1 MTDKKRA
8 LLAAGGT
15 GGHLFPALALAE
27 ELIKQGWEVMI
38 ATDERGA
45 RYDKSELDYET
56 VVISSA
62 TTKPGLWGKFQTAA
76 ALGKGI
82 TQSFKIMRNYKPDV
96 IVGFG
101 GYPCF
106 PPLFAAQLLKK
117 PTIIHEANAVLG
129 KANKMLAARASHIAM
144 STPATKGVSEHK
156 TFAPK
161 SVVTGN
167 PVRAKVV
174 AKQSAPYM
182 APTANGPFNIFVMG
196 GSQGAHV
203 FSKVIPEAI
212 KHLSD
217 ADQKRIR
224 IVQQCRE
231 EDMPAARK
239 AFEEMG
245 VDYELKAFFDNA
257 PEELEKCHLFIGRS
271 GASTVSDV
279 AVVGRP
285 AIFAPLKHADN
296 QQLLNAKALADAGG
310 AWVIPSD
317 QFDAKTLAKSLATLM
332 ADPNT
337 LKAAADKSAQAGEPF
352 AASKLKDLVIKA
364 AR

>member
-1 MTDKKRA
+1 
-8 LLAAGGT
+8 
-15 GGHLFPALALAE
+15 
-27 ELIKQGWEVMI
+27 
-38 ATDERGA
+38 
-45 RYDKSELDYET
+45 
-56 VVISSA
+56 
-62 TTKPGLWGKFQTAA
+62 
-76 ALGKGI
+76 
-82 TQSFKIMRNYKPDV
+82 
-96 IVGFG
+96 
-101 GYPCF
+101 
-106 PPLFAAQLLKK
+106 
-117 PTIIHEANAVLG
+117 
-129 KANKMLAARASHIAM
+129 
-144 STPATKGVSEHK
+144 
-156 TFAPK
+156 
-161 SVVTGN
+161 
-167 PVRAKVV
+167 
-174 AKQSAPYM
+174 
-182 APTANGPFNIFVMG
+182 
-196 GSQGAHV
+196 GAHV